1 MSLMIWLFGGT
12 LLQTPFMVKM
22 YCDMGAPQGGDG
34 ACGAGP

>member
-1 MSLMIWLFGGT
+1 
-12 LLQTPFMVKM
+12 LLTPFMVKM